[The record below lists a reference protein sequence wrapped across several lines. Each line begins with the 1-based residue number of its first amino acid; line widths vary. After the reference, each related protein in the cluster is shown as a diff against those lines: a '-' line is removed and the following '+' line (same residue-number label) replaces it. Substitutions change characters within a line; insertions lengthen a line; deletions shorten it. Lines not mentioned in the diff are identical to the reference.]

1 SGGDIECGD
10 INGRLRLNTQGGD
23 IKVGNVVGGSA
34 RVSTMGGDIRIDDVS
49 SDLDAKT
56 YGGDINVGN
65 VGGSASVVTYGGD
78 IKIKE
83 VSGSVDMST
92 YGGNLTLSKANGHVK
107 ASTYGG
113 NITLDNIT
121 GTVDAKTSSGRI
133 KVELTPSGE
142 GRSRM
147 KTSSGEIILSLPAN
161 AKATIEAEIEID
173 GYRESRRR
181 EYKISSDFEATSYVS
196 DDDTVYAVYELN
208 GGGEKIKLETVNS
221 NIIIRKKSN

>member
-1 SGGDIECGD
+1 
-10 INGRLRLNTQGGD
+10 
-23 IKVGNVVGGSA
+23 
-34 RVSTMGGDIRIDDVS
+34 
-49 SDLDAKT
+49 
-56 YGGDINVGN
+56 
-65 VGGSASVVTYGGD
+65 
-78 IKIKE
+78 
-83 VSGSVDMST
+83 MST

-121 GTVDAKTSSGRI
+121 GTVDAKTSSGNI
-133 KVELTPSGE
+133 KVELNPTGE
-142 GRSRM
+142 SRSRM
-147 KTSSGEIILSLPAN
+147 KTSSGEIILSLPAD

-173 GYRESRRR
+173 GYRERRR